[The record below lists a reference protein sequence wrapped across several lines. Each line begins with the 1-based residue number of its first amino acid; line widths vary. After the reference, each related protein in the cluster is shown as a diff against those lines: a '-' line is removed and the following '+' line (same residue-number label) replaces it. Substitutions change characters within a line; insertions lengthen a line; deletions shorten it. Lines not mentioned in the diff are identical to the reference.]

1 MARHVEVQTTRAAD
15 ASFEER
21 YNAIRSFELTATD
34 GEGIQ
39 LDDLRPMSRLIVH
52 TRHSTYRL
60 VVLGPGPWISVQ
72 GGKHFPWASEVLFRG
87 TCLDGTAPNASWLPV
102 GRPMELWGY
111 PGRVIT
117 SPVCAIEVELDSL
130 NGPF

>member
-1 MARHVEVQTTRAAD
+1 MARQVEVHTTHAAD
-15 ASFEER
+15 SYGGR
-21 YNAIRSFELTATD
+21 YSTIRSFELTAED

-39 LDDLRPMSRLIVH
+39 LDGLRPMSRLIVH

-60 VVLGPGPWISVQ
+60 VLLGPGPWVSVQ
-72 GGKHFPWASEVLFRG
+72 GGKHFPRPSEVLFRG
-87 TCLDGTAPNASWLPV
+87 TCLEGDSPEASWLLV
-102 GRPMELWGY
+102 GRSMELWGY